1 MHFIH
6 LFRNKNDQILIIVNF
21 VLILNLHNKQFF
33 FLKIPY
39 QNYKLVYLCTWIEL
53 VYSGFLFIQT
63 PLSAATLHHT
73 FKPFLKHTTSNLLK
87 KIAIRIFKRCLGSRL
102 DQNPFKIVQEIWSI
116 WIIGVWITEVSLYTI
131 QTNFSIKKITLW
143 FQPYLMPSAFEH

>member
-1 MHFIH
+1 M
-6 LFRNKNDQILIIVNF
+6 NF
-21 VLILNLHNKQFF
+21 VLILNLHNEQFF
-33 FLKIPY
+33 FLKFHIKTTNWY
-39 QNYKLVYLCTWIEL
+39 ISAHGLNLYIVDSCLSRHLCQQPHYIIL
-53 VYSGFLFIQT
+53 
-63 PLSAATLHHT
+63 
-73 FKPFLKHTTSNLLK
+73 SNLFWKILHQTFSK

-116 WIIGVWITEVSLYTI
+116 WIIGVWITEASLYTM

>member
-1 MHFIH
+1 M
-6 LFRNKNDQILIIVNF
+6 NN
-21 VLILNLHNKQFF
+21 FF
-33 FLKIPY
+33 FKIPY

-87 KIAIRIFKRCLGSRL
+87 KICYKNI
-102 DQNPFKIVQEIWSI
+102 Q
-116 WIIGVWITEVSLYTI
+116 EVSGV
-131 QTNFSIKKITLW
+131 KIRSK
-143 FQPYLMPSAFEH
+143 PI